1 MPSSGTA
8 LAHPDQSL
16 EDIRTGGLTDLKDGP
31 QGYLMALSVV
41 ESAATGPI
49 PACSIHR
56 GQTGDLSRSRHVIR
70 GRYVPYRSAEK
81 WFRDNRRPDLRVRA
95 VGWRTQA
102 PPSSIT
108 RWTAGA

>member
-49 PACSIHR
+49 PHAPSIE
-56 GQTGDLSRSRHVIR
+56 
-70 GRYVPYRSAEK
+70 A
-81 WFRDNRRPDLRVRA
+81 
-95 VGWRTQA
+95 
-102 PPSSIT
+102 
-108 RWTAGA
+108 

>member
-49 PACSIHR
+49 QHAPSIEAR
-56 GQTGDLSRSRHVIR
+56 RAIYQDLGMSSADVTSPTGRRRSGFAITA
-70 GRYVPYRSAEK
+70 VPTFECAPSGGVRK
-81 WFRDNRRPDLRVRA
+81 RR
-95 VGWRTQA
+95 QA
-102 PPSSIT
+102 
-108 RWTAGA
+108 R

>member
-49 PACSIHR
+49 PHAPSIEAR
-56 GQTGDLSRSRHVIR
+56 RAIYQDLGI
-70 GRYVPYRSAEK
+70 
-81 WFRDNRRPDLRVRA
+81 
-95 VGWRTQA
+95 
-102 PPSSIT
+102 
-108 RWTAGA
+108 